1 MAGKILVVDDELD
14 IRILIKE
21 ILEDENFQVA
31 AVADASQ
38 ADNILRDFNP
48 NLILLDIWMPGMD
61 GITLLKK
68 WGTTRQL
75 NIPVIMM
82 SGHGTIETAVEATR
96 LGAYDFIE
104 KPLSIAKLLLTVKH
118 ALENVSLK
126 KENVR
131 LREYNEHIGV
141 PIGKSRTMQ
150 MLRTQ
155 ISQIAKHSAPVLIS
169 GKPGTDKELFARYL
183 HDQSPRAGESF
194 INVSISAL
202 SSGNSITEFFGSDE
216 PGNKSPGFFEEAES
230 GTLFLKDIADMDLS
244 LQAKLQDTLSNAYF
258 IRPGTT
264 QKKSFDIRIIAGTS
278 KDILSLV
285 NKGQFRDD
293 LYYQLNV
300 LPIHIPPLRD
310 HAEDIPELLEFYT
323 DLFVDK
329 EGLPYRHFSVA
340 AQNYL
345 RSYSWPGNI
354 RELSNLIQRLLILG
368 NQATI
373 DIDELSLVLGKT
385 PAPNHEETVIT
396 DFDMPLREAREQFEK
411 RYLQHKLDLAEGNV
425 SRAAKD
431 IGMERT
437 HLYRKLK
444 SLGIKIKH

>member
-1 MAGKILVVDDELD
+1 MTGKILVVDDELD
-14 IRILIKE
+14 IRSLIKE
-21 ILEDENFQVA
+21 ILEDENFQV
-31 AVADASQ
+31 VTIENASQ
-38 ADNILRDFNP
+38 ADSVLKDFNP

-68 WGTTRQL
+68 WSDTQQL
-75 NIPVIMM
+75 NMPVIMM

-118 ALENVSLK
+118 AFENVSLK

-131 LREYNEHIGV
+131 LREHNKYTGV
-141 PIGKSRTMQ
+141 PIGKSQIMQ
-150 MLRTQ
+150 NLRTQ
-155 ISQIAKHSAPVLIS
+155 ISQIAKHSAPVLIT
-169 GKPGTDKELFARYL
+169 GEHGTDKELFARYL
-183 HDQSPRAGESF
+183 HNQSSRAKESF
-194 INVSISAL
+194 ISVSISAL
-202 SSGNSITEFFGSDE
+202 SADNSITELFGSDE
-216 PGNKSPGFFEEAES
+216 FGNSVPGFFKEAEG
-230 GTLFLKDIADMDLS
+230 GTLFLKDIADMELS
-244 LQAKLQDTLSNAYF
+244 LQAKLQNTLSNAYLT
-258 IRPGTT
+258 RTGTT
-264 QKKSFDIRIIAGTS
+264 DKMPFDIRIIAGTS
-278 KDILSLV
+278 KNILSLV
-285 NKGQFRDD
+285 NNHQFRDD

-300 LPIHIPPLRD
+300 LPVHIPPLCE

-323 DLFVDK
+323 DLFVEK
-329 EGLPYRHFSVA
+329 EGLPYRHFTVA

-368 NQATI
+368 TQANINT
-373 DIDELSLVLGKT
+373 DELSLTLGKL
-385 PAPNHEETVIT
+385 PSLNEEIVVS

-411 RYLQHKLDLAEGNV
+411 KYLQHKLNLVEGNV
-425 SRAAKD
+425 SKAAKN

-444 SLGIKIKH
+444 LLGIKIKH